1 MAGRRRV
8 PGVSGRARGNRSV
21 MLIRYLRV
29 VARNLL
35 SRFRIAPLSSN
46 TLLDEDLRHRDV
58 ARHPDSR
65 VTLQRFAK

>member
-1 MAGRRRV
+1 MTFRLKRHF
-8 PGVSGRARGNRSV
+8 GV
-21 MLIRYLRV
+21 V
-29 VARNLL
+29 VRDLL
-35 SRFRIAPLSSN
+35 SRFRIAPLSAN